1 MKRFLKRHEGR
12 VLGTIA
18 GFDRVLFRG
27 NLSSICHLGGM
38 DRFLSSQRV
47 LYKDFKPFVEKISN
61 QVKEHAKEF
70 AAAAQRPFI
79 YLASSQESKEER
91 AREIMEQDQIKEGL
105 ICVLSCVEP
114 CRSFGIR
121 RNEQSKRLYLTK
133 TERKCLHLYFYFAD
147 REFGLMHVRLQTWLP
162 LTIQVCLNGRE
173 YLAKQMA
180 QAGIGFTQQG
190 NCFTWIAD
198 FNRAQELME
207 QLTTRNW
214 ASFLH
219 ALARK
224 VNPWLNPRG
233 ELVLRPYYWTIREG
247 EYATD
252 IVFARPEELATV
264 YPALIDHA
272 IRHFH
277 SEDVLRFLGRRNKGY
292 PPNGEVRTSLQRR
305 VEGLRIRHW
314 VRENSVKMYD
324 KAGSVLRIETT
335 INNPRRFQVRRRMTD
350 KAGCVVM
357 TWLPLRK
364 GIADISRRIDVSRA
378 ANERYLEALAVVGE
392 PTPSH
397 QLLDK
402 VSKRIERQGRKFRA
416 LRPISPEDSR
426 VFSYVLRG
434 EFLIQGIRNQDL
446 RQALYPQTNHDP
458 HQRRKDSGR
467 ITRYLALLRSHD
479 LVYRVPKTN
488 YYRITK
494 QGHEV
499 MSTAVRFRETD
510 VALLAA

>member
-1 MKRFLKRHEGR
+1 MERFMKRHEGR

-27 NLSSICHLGGM
+27 NLSSICYAEGM
-38 DRFLSSQRV
+38 DRFLSSQGV
-47 LYKDFKPFVEKISN
+47 LYKDFKPFVEKISTR
-61 QVKEHAKEF
+61 VKEHAQQF
-70 AAAAQRPFI
+70 AAATQRPFI
-79 YLASSQESKEER
+79 YLAFSGVSKEER
-91 AREIMEQDQIKEGL
+91 ARQIMAQDQISEGL
-105 ICVLSCVEP
+105 ICVLSCLEP
-114 CRSFGIR
+114 CHSFGIR
-121 RNEQSKRLYLTK
+121 RDAQSQRLYLIK
-133 TERKCLHLYFYFAD
+133 SERKCLHLYFYFAD

-173 YLAKQMA
+173 YLAKQME
-180 QAGIGFTQQG
+180 QAGISFKQQG
-190 NCFTWIAD
+190 NCFTHIAD
-198 FNRAQELME
+198 FQKAQ
-207 QLTTRNW
+207 QLSDQLITKNW
-214 ASFLH
+214 PSFLH

-224 VNPWLNPRG
+224 VNPWLDPRG

-252 IVFARPEELATV
+252 ILFTDQGALAAV

-272 IRHFH
+272 IKQFH
-277 SEDVLRFLGRRNKGY
+277 SEDVLRFLGRRTNIRHQ
-292 PPNGEVRTSLQRR
+292 GEVRTSLQRR

-314 VRENSVKMYD
+314 VEENSIKMYD

-335 INNPRRFQVRRRMTD
+335 INNPKRFQVRRRKTN
-350 KAGCVVM
+350 KAGTVIM
-357 TWLPLRK
+357 KWLPLRK
-364 GIADISRRIDVSRA
+364 GTADISRRVAISRA

-426 VFSYVLRG
+426 VFSNLLHG
-434 EFLIQGIRNQDL
+434 EFLIQGIRNHDL
-446 RQALYPQTNHDP
+446 CQRLYRQTNDP
-458 HQRRKDSGR
+458 DQRRKDSAR
-467 ITRYLALLRSHD
+467 VTRYLCLLRSHN
-479 LVYRVPKTN
+479 LIYRVPKTN

-499 MSTAVRFRETD
+499 MSTAIRFRETN

>member
-1 MKRFLKRHEGR
+1 MERFLKRHEGR

-38 DRFLSSQRV
+38 ERFLSSQRV
-47 LYKDFKPFVEKISN
+47 LYKDFKPFVEKISD
-61 QVKEHAKEF
+61 QVKEHAKKL

-79 YLASSQESKEER
+79 YLASSQESKEEK
-91 AREIMEQDQIKEGL
+91 ARQIMEQDQIREGL

-114 CRSFGIR
+114 CRSYAIR
-121 RNEQSKRLYLTK
+121 RSERSKRLYLIK
-133 TERKCLHLYFYFAD
+133 AERKCLHLYFYFAD
-147 REFGLMHVRLQTWLP
+147 QEFGLMHVRLQTWLP

-173 YLAKQMA
+173 YLAQQME
-180 QAGIGFTQQG
+180 QTGVGYEQQG
-190 NCFTWIAD
+190 NCFTWVAD
-198 FNRAQELME
+198 FKRAQELIDR
-207 QLTTRNW
+207 LITRNW
-214 ASFLH
+214 ASFLQ

-224 VNPWLNPRG
+224 VNPWLDPRG
-233 ELVLRPYYWTIREG
+233 ELVLRPYYWTIREA

-252 IVFARPEELATV
+252 ILFTDPEALAAV

-272 IRHFH
+272 MKQFH
-277 SEDVLRFLGRRNKGY
+277 SEDVLRFLGRRNRSQSK
-292 PPNGEVRTSLQRR
+292 GEVRTSLQRR

-314 VRENSVKMYD
+314 VAENSIKMYD

-335 INNPRRFQVRRRMTD
+335 INNPRRFQVHRRRIN
-350 KAGCVVM
+350 KAGVVIM
-357 TWLPLRK
+357 KWLPLRK
-364 GIADISRRIDVSRA
+364 GIADISRRVAVSRA

-397 QLLDK
+397 RLLDK
-402 VSKRIERQGRKFRA
+402 VSKGVEHRGRKFRA

-426 VFSYVLRG
+426 VFSTILRG

-446 RQALYPQTNHDP
+446 RQRLYPQAHDDP
-458 HQRRKDSGR
+458 DQRRKNSAR
-467 ITRYLALLRSHD
+467 VTRYLELLKSHALI
-479 LVYRVPKTN
+479 YRVPKTN

-494 QGHEV
+494 YGHEL
-499 MSTAVRFRETD
+499 MCTATKFRETD

>member
-1 MKRFLKRHEGR
+1 MERFLKRHEGR
-12 VLGTIA
+12 VLGTIT

-27 NLSSICHLGGM
+27 NLSSICHPGGM

-47 LYKDFKPFVEKISN
+47 LYKDFKPFVEKISDR
-61 QVKEHAKEF
+61 VKEHAKQF

-79 YLASSQESKEER
+79 YLAFSGESKEER
-91 AREIMEQDQIKEGL
+91 ARQIMERDRVTEGL
-105 ICVLSCVEP
+105 ICVLSCLEP

-121 RNEQSKRLYLTK
+121 REAQSQRLYLITS
-133 TERKCLHLYFYFAD
+133 ERKCLHLYFYFAD

-162 LTIQVCLNGRE
+162 MTIQVCLNGRE

-180 QAGIGFTQQG
+180 RAGIGYEQQG
-190 NCFTWIAD
+190 NCFTRIAD
-198 FNRAQELME
+198 FERAQ
-207 QLTTRNW
+207 QLSDQLITKNW
-214 ASFLH
+214 SSFLH

-224 VNPWLNPRG
+224 VNPWLDPQG
-233 ELVLRPYYWTIREG
+233 EIVLRPYYWTIREG

-252 IVFARPEELATV
+252 ILFADPQALADI

-272 IRHFH
+272 IKQFH
-277 SEDVLRFLGRRNKGY
+277 SEDVLRFLGRRTNCRH
-292 PPNGEVRTSLQRR
+292 NGEVRTSLQRR

-314 VRENSVKMYD
+314 VEENSIKMYD
-324 KAGSVLRIETT
+324 KAGSVLRTETT
-335 INNPRRFQVRRRMTD
+335 INNPKRFQVRRRKTN
-350 KAGCVVM
+350 KAGLVVM
-357 TWLPLRK
+357 KWLPLRK
-364 GIADISRRIDVSRA
+364 GIADISRRVAVSRA

-402 VSKRIERQGRKFRA
+402 VSNRVERQGRKFRA
-416 LRPISPEDSR
+416 LRPVSPEDSR
-426 VFSYVLRG
+426 VFSTMMRG
-434 EFLIQGIRNQDL
+434 EFLIQGIRNRDL
-446 RQALYPQTNHDP
+446 RQRLYPQANCDP
-458 HQRRKDSGR
+458 HQRRKDSAR
-467 ITRYLALLRSHD
+467 ITRHLELLKSHN
-479 LVYRVPKTN
+479 LIYRVPKTN

-499 MSTAVRFRETD
+499 MSTAIKFRETN

>member
-1 MKRFLKRHEGR
+1 MERFMKRHKGR

-47 LYKDFKPFVEKISN
+47 LYKDFKPFVEKISAR
-61 QVKEHAKEF
+61 VKEHAQQL

-79 YLASSQESKEER
+79 YLAFSGTSKEER
-91 AREIMEQDQIKEGL
+91 ARQIMEQDQITDGL
-105 ICVLSCVEP
+105 ICVLSCLEP
-114 CRSFGIR
+114 CHSFGIR
-121 RNEQSKRLYLTK
+121 RDPQNQRLYLVK
-133 TERKCLHLYFYFAD
+133 SERKCLYLYFYFAD

-173 YLAKQMA
+173 YLARQMA
-180 QAGIGFTQQG
+180 QAGITFEQQG
-190 NCFTWIAD
+190 NCFTRIAD
-198 FNRAQELME
+198 FQKAQ
-207 QLTTRNW
+207 QLSDQLITKNW
-214 ASFLH
+214 ANFLH

-224 VNPWLNPRG
+224 VNPWLDPQG
-233 ELVLRPYYWTIREG
+233 ELILKPYYWTIREG

-252 IVFARPEELATV
+252 ILFTDKQALAEI

-272 IRHFH
+272 IKQFH
-277 SEDVLRFLGRRNKGY
+277 SEDVLRFLGRRNKSQ
-292 PPNGEVRTSLQRR
+292 PNGEVRSSLQRR

-314 VRENSVKMYD
+314 VEENSIKMYD

-335 INNPRRFQVRRRMTD
+335 INNPKRFQVRRRKIN
-350 KAGCVVM
+350 KAGTVVM
-357 TWLPLRK
+357 KWLPLRK
-364 GIADISRRIDVSRA
+364 GIADISRRVAISRA

-402 VSKRIERQGRKFRA
+402 VSKRIEHQGRKFRA

-426 VFSYVLRG
+426 VFSNLLHG
-434 EFLIQGIRNQDL
+434 D
-446 RQALYPQTNHDP
+446 PQTNHDP
-458 HQRRKDSGR
+458 YQRRKDSAR
-467 ITRYLALLRSHD
+467 VTRYLSLLRSHN
-479 LVYRVPKTN
+479 LIYRVPKTN

-494 QGHEV
+494 QGHEI
-499 MSTAVRFRETD
+499 MSTALKFRQTNM
-510 VALLAA
+510 ALLAA

>member
-1 MKRFLKRHEGR
+1 
-12 VLGTIA
+12 
-18 GFDRVLFRG
+18 
-27 NLSSICHLGGM
+27 M
-38 DRFLSSQRV
+38 DRFMSSQRV
-47 LYKDFKPFVEKISN
+47 LYKDFKPFVEKISER
-61 QVKEHAKEF
+61 VKEHAKQL

-79 YLASSQESKEER
+79 YLAFSGGSKEER
-91 AREIMEQDQIKEGL
+91 ARQIMEQDQITEGL
-105 ICVLSCVEP
+105 ICVLSCLEP

-121 RNEQSKRLYLTK
+121 RDAQSRRLYLIK
-133 TERKCLHLYFYFAD
+133 SERKCLHLYFYFAD

-173 YLAKQMA
+173 YLARQME
-180 QAGIGFTQQG
+180 QASIAFEQQG
-190 NCFTWIAD
+190 NCFTRIAD
-198 FNRAQELME
+198 LRKAQQLSD

-214 ASFLH
+214 TRFLH

-224 VNPWLNPRG
+224 VNPWLDPQG

-252 IVFARPEELATV
+252 ILFADRPALAAV
-264 YPALIDHA
+264 YPSLIDHA
-272 IRHFH
+272 IKQFH
-277 SEDVLRFLGRRNKGY
+277 GEDVLRFLGRRTNCRH
-292 PPNGEVRTSLQRR
+292 NGEVRSSLQRR

-314 VRENSVKMYD
+314 VEENSIKMYD

-335 INNPRRFQVRRRMTD
+335 INNPKRFQVRRRAIN
-350 KAGCVVM
+350 KAGAIVM
-357 TWLPLRK
+357 KWLPLRK
-364 GIADISRRIDVSRA
+364 GIADISRRVAVSRA

-402 VSKRIERQGRKFRA
+402 VSTRLERQGRKFRA

-426 VFSYVLRG
+426 VFSNILRG
-434 EFLIQGIRNQDL
+434 EFLIQGIRNHDL
-446 RQALYPQTNHDP
+446 RQRLYPQTNYDP
-458 HQRRKDSGR
+458 DQRRKDSAR
-467 ITRYLALLRSHD
+467 VTRYLGLLRSHN
-479 LVYRVPKTN
+479 LIYRVPKTN
-488 YYRITK
+488 YYRVTK

-499 MSTAVRFRETD
+499 MSTAIKFRETN